1 MQLLV
6 REDKLVDM
14 QKVVMVVGAPIVV
27 LVVMEDQVL
36 ERVEHPHR
44 LHLLATLGYLD
55 QLYQDLLMQPQ

>member
-6 REDKLVDM
+6 REDKLVDI
-14 QKVVMVVGAPIVV
+14 QKVVMVVVLPIVV

-44 LHLLATLGYLD
+44 LHLSATLEYLD
-55 QLYQDLLMQPQ
+55 QLYQDLLIQLQ

>member
-14 QKVVMVVGAPIVV
+14 QKVVMVVVSPIVV

-36 ERVEHPHR
+36 ERVEHPHQ
-44 LHLLATLGYLD
+44 LHLLAILGYLD
-55 QLYQDLLMQPQ
+55 QLYQDLLMQLQ